1 MDKPESRRAQLLLA
15 LASFAMWAAA
25 CASSPSTSH
34 HDFDLKITNARIVD
48 GTGAPWFHGDIG
60 VRGDTIVSVGDLEAA
75 SARETIDAQNY
86 VVAPGFIDLLGQSES
101 SVLIDPNLEGK
112 IRQGVTTEVTGEGSS
127 PGPVTDKA
135 FAQRAESD
143 PDKPNWR
150 TLGDFMRVIE
160 QRGTALNFAFFVGAT
175 NPRSIV
181 LGSIDRDPTPEE
193 MSRMEAIVDQAM
205 REGAIGLS
213 SSLIYV
219 PATFRSEE
227 RRVGK
232 ECR

>member
-1 MDKPESRRAQLLLA
+1 MDKPESRRAQQLLA

-25 CASSPSTSH
+25 WASSPSTSH
-34 HDFDLKITNARIVD
+34 HDFDWQITNARI
-48 GTGAPWFHGDIG
+48 GYGSGAPCFRGDTG
-60 VRGDTIVSVGDLEAA
+60 VRGATIDSVGALEAA
-75 SARETIDAQNY
+75 SAKETIDAQNH

-160 QRGTALNFAFFVGAT
+160 QRGT
-175 NPRSIV
+175 
-181 LGSIDRDPTPEE
+181 E
-193 MSRMEAIVDQAM
+193 
-205 REGAIGLS
+205 IGRAH
-213 SSLIYV
+213 V
-219 PATFRSEE
+219 
-227 RRVGK
+227 
-232 ECR
+232 